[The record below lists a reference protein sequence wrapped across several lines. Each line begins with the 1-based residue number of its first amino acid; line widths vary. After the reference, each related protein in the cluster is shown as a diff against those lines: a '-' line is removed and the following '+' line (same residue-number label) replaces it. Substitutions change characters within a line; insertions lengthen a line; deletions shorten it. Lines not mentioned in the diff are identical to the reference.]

1 MVRSNNAILTITGDV
16 NSEEVLPLVQKY
28 FGSIP
33 RGAEVKKLGSMVP
46 RLSSDIYT
54 GYTDNVYLPMTDIV
68 FPTVPNY
75 HKDEAPLDM
84 LAALMG
90 DGKKSI
96 TASNIGCTPLFLK
109 AEPHKTGTKELL
121 NVPFL
126 IHFFNVSISGSSPSK

>member
-1 MVRSNNAILTITGDV
+1 MKKFPSGSSAFHL
-16 NSEEVLPLVQKY
+16 
-28 FGSIP
+28 SIP
-33 RGAEVKKLGSMVP
+33 RGVEVKKLRSMVP

-54 GYTDNVYLPMTDIV
+54 GYTDNVYLPLTDIV

-96 TASNIGCTPLFLK
+96 FYKNFVKSEKEPFKITRAPL
-109 AEPHKTGTKELL
+109 
-121 NVPFL
+121 
-126 IHFFNVSISGSSPSK
+126 